1 MKQKIYRDQVKLK
14 RGHGT
19 FNKGDEGEVTKVQ
32 WKQGVGDQVTVKFMR
47 EKRVRGTITVHE
59 NDLEIVKEAESNA

>member
-19 FNKGDEGEVTKVQ
+19 FSKGDIGVVTKVQ
-32 WKQGVGDQVTVKFMR
+32 WKPGAGDQVTVKFMR
-47 EKRVRGTITVHE
+47 GKHTRGTITTHE
-59 NDLEIVKEAESNA
+59 DDLEIVKEA